1 MKNLT
6 MKKSTK
12 ANSRLAITK
21 DLLNKI
27 IENDDMCTSLMNSL
41 VRGRQYIFTRISDS
55 AFPQEEKNLRMKEEV
70 KQTEE
75 LIRKTANYISKL
87 HQKMEKELE
96 SLEVLG
102 KVMNTDRMGIF
113 KEMEEMRIEKL
124 REIMNIYVE
133 LIITEPEIENQSNLI
148 IEYRYMLKNIN
159 KKHMANQIMVELQN
173 KINKDRLSGF
183 IIQKSQIS
191 YKCNES
197 LSPKTQSESVRKR
210 PKNNSNLPVMSTGN
224 NPVEAGGGVEAVRS
238 DQHNIKNTNPDL
250 SEKSKKDTLDL
261 VTLENKKL
269 KGDKQGLKLLF

>member
-27 IENDDMCTSLMNSL
+27 IKNDDMCTSLMNSL

-55 AFPQEEKNLRMKEEV
+55 DFPKEEKNRRMKEEV

-75 LIRKTANYISKL
+75 SIRKTANYISEL

-96 SLEVLG
+96 SMEVLG

-124 REIMNIYVE
+124 TEIMNMYV
-133 LIITEPEIENQSNLI
+133 
-148 IEYRYMLKNIN
+148 
-159 KKHMANQIMVELQN
+159 
-173 KINKDRLSGF
+173 
-183 IIQKSQIS
+183 
-191 YKCNES
+191 
-197 LSPKTQSESVRKR
+197 
-210 PKNNSNLPVMSTGN
+210 
-224 NPVEAGGGVEAVRS
+224 
-238 DQHNIKNTNPDL
+238 
-250 SEKSKKDTLDL
+250 
-261 VTLENKKL
+261 
-269 KGDKQGLKLLF
+269 

>member
-1 MKNLT
+1 MTKL
-6 MKKSTK
+6 TK
-12 ANSRLAITK
+12 ANTSRLAITK

-55 AFPQEEKNLRMKEEV
+55 AFPKEEKNLRMKEEV

-75 LIRKTANYISKL
+75 LIRKTANYISEL

-124 REIMNIYVE
+124 REIMNMYVE

-159 KKHMANQIMVELQN
+159 KKHMANQIMVELQ
-173 KINKDRLSGF
+173 K
-183 IIQKSQIS
+183 
-191 YKCNES
+191 
-197 LSPKTQSESVRKR
+197 
-210 PKNNSNLPVMSTGN
+210 KN
-224 NPVEAGGGVEAVRS
+224 
-238 DQHNIKNTNPDL
+238 
-250 SEKSKKDTLDL
+250 
-261 VTLENKKL
+261 
-269 KGDKQGLKLLF
+269 